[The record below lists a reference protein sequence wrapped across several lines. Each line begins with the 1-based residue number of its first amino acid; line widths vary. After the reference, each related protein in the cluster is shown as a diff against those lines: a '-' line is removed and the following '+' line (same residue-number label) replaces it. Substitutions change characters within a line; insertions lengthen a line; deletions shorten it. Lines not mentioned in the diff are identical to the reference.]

1 MPGKCVCPL
10 LVLAVAA
17 LAAEPAR
24 VVFDTDMGN
33 DVDDAL
39 ALAMLHSFESRG
51 EARILAVTI
60 TKDNPWSAAFVDLLD
75 RFYGRP
81 GIPIGMVKDGKTK
94 DDGNYTR
101 VVAEALGPGGA
112 ALYPRA
118 PTPASQLPDALHV
131 LRQTLAAQPDGSVT
145 IVQTGF
151 STNLARLLDSPADD
165 ASPLAG
171 SELVKRKVRTLVVM
185 AGRFSDAVP
194 EYNIVTDI
202 PAARKVFAEWPTP
215 VFVSAWDIGAAA
227 KYPAARLARDFAHFQ
242 NHPIVDAYRAY
253 QKMPYDE
260 PLWDPSAVLYA
271 VRPDGGY
278 FGSTPEGRVS
288 IGETGSTQFSRG
300 GGRHRLLT
308 AGFEQRARIVE
319 AVAGLISEPPER
331 CR

>member
-1 MPGKCVCPL
+1 M
-10 LVLAVAA
+10 AA
-17 LAAEPAR
+17 MAAEPAR
-24 VVFDTDMGN
+24 VIFDTDMGN

-60 TKDNPWSAAFVDLLD
+60 TKDNPWAAAFVDVVD

-81 GIPIGMVKDGKTK
+81 SIPIGIVRDGKTK

-101 VVAEALGPGGA
+101 VVAKVLGP
-112 ALYPRA
+112 
-118 PTPASQLPDALHV
+118 ASVPDAVRV
-131 LRQTLAAQPDGSVT
+131 LRQALAAQPDQSVT

-151 STNLARLLDSPADD
+151 STNLARLLDSPGDD

-194 EYNIVTDI
+194 EYNIVNDI
-202 PAARKVFAEWPTP
+202 PAAQKVFADWPTP
-215 VFVSAWDIGAAA
+215 VFVSAWEIGAAA
-227 KYPAARLARDFAHFQ
+227 KYPAARLDRDFAHFQ
-242 NHPIVDAYRAY
+242 HHPIADAYRAY
-253 QKMPYDE
+253 QKMPYAE
-260 PLWDPSAVLYA
+260 PLWDPTAVLYA

-278 FGSTPEGRVS
+278 FGSSPEGRVM
-288 IGETGSTQFSRG
+288 IGETGSTQFTHTA
-300 GGRHRLLT
+300 GGRRFLLM

-319 AVAGLISEPPER
+319 AVANLISEPPCHR
-331 CR
+331 D

>member
-1 MPGKCVCPL
+1 
-10 LVLAVAA
+10 LVLAVTAM
-17 LAAEPAR
+17 AAEPAR
-24 VVFDTDMGN
+24 VIFDTDMGN

-60 TKDNPWSAAFVDLLD
+60 TKDNPWAAAFVDLVD

-81 GIPIGMVKDGKTK
+81 GIPIGIVKDGKTK

-101 VVAEALGPGGA
+101 VVAKVPG
-112 ALYPRA
+112 
-118 PTPASQLPDALHV
+118 PASVPDAVRV

-151 STNLARLLDSPADD
+151 STNLARLLDSPGDD
-165 ASPLAG
+165 SSPLAG

-194 EYNIVTDI
+194 EYNIVNDI
-202 PAARKVFAEWPTP
+202 PAARKVFADWPTP
-215 VFVSAWDIGAAA
+215 VFVSAWEIGAAA
-227 KYPAARLARDFAHFQ
+227 KYPAARLDRDFAHFQ
-242 NHPIVDAYRAY
+242 HHPIVDAYRAY
-253 QKMPYDE
+253 QKMPYAE
-260 PLWDPSAVLYA
+260 PLWDPTAVLYA

-278 FGSTPEGRVS
+278 FGSSPEGRVT
-288 IGETGSTQFSRG
+288 IGETGSTQFTHSA
-300 GGRHRLLT
+300 GGRRFLLM

-319 AVAGLISEPPER
+319 AVANLISEPPER